1 MKSVRRSIAMA
12 MVVLLTAG
20 CAGLGAASGGG
31 WPDRGTASIHGEV
44 RSVDTRRQRLTV
56 RPDRGRNTTFAI
68 DGRTTV
74 IYRQRRYPVT
84 ALERGDIV
92 SVRAVRDR
100 RGNLIADR
108 IDVRRSA
115 REIGRS
121 PARVQR
127 LNGTVAWADARSG
140 AFGVA
145 VSRNRHVAVYLP
157 RNAGPSDRARLLRLR
172 RGERVRAEVRSV
184 GRDQFE
190 LVRFR

>member
-1 MKSVRRSIAMA
+1 M
-12 MVVLLTAG
+12 MVVVVLTAG
-20 CAGLGAASGGG
+20 CAGLEATTGGG

-44 RSVDTRRQRLTV
+44 RSVDTRRQRITV
-56 RPDRGRNTTFAI
+56 RPDRGRNTTVAV

-74 IYRQRRYPVT
+74 VYRQRRYPVS
-84 ALERGDIV
+84 ALERGDLV

-100 RGNLIADR
+100 RGNLVADR
-108 IDVRRSA
+108 IEVRRSV

-121 PARVQR
+121 TARVQR
-127 LNGTVAWADARSG
+127 LDGTVAWSDARSG

-145 VSRNRHVAVYLP
+145 VSRNRNVAIYLP
-157 RNAGPSDRARLLRLR
+157 RNAGPSDRARLVRLR
-172 RGERVRAEVRSV
+172 RGDRVRADVRAV